1 MFLRGQCLD
10 FVHIYSQKLLSL
22 AWDIFYMSQN
32 EWTTRAG
39 YTRILCYPQNT
50 MTFESFM
57 DKSRK
62 TKTRRCKK
70 TSPNNNATITNAI
83 MDIFKGHTFP
93 FFLFLSIQTL
103 TKYGVILT
111 WRMFMFL
118 FLPPFYFNDFKKLPG
133 FRNQPSPYR
142 RVKHYD
148 LTLLGGWTSYVF
160 SQALNPG

>member
-62 TKTRRCKK
+62 TKTRRCMK
-70 TSPNNNATITNAI
+70 TSPNNYATITNAI

-103 TKYGVILT
+103 TKNRVILT
-111 WRMFMFL
+111 WRMFIL
-118 FLPPFYFNDFKKLPG
+118 FQRLQTTSRFWKSTICPWAGLHIEDMH
-133 FRNQPSPYR
+133 
-142 RVKHYD
+142 V
-148 LTLLGGWTSYVF
+148 GGWLQSKLKMTT
-160 SQALNPG
+160 L